1 MRLDE
6 LVKLIIATNHSWKR
20 QRDLWGADS
29 AIARILQGRKS
40 SLQTQLLMTFPTD
53 TNLKLDTDN
62 SEGEPLYS
70 VRLKQPLIV
79 NKVIRNDAEHLP
91 ARIAEELLTPEQIQQ
106 RLEK

>member
-29 AIARILQGRKS
+29 AMARMLQGRKS
-40 SLQTQLLMTFPTD
+40 SLQTHLLTAFPTD
-53 TNLKLDTDN
+53 TYLKLDTDT

-70 VRLKQPLIV
+70 VRLQQPLV
-79 NKVIRNDAEHLP
+79 LNKVIRKDAEHLP
-91 ARIAEELLTPEQIQQ
+91 VRIAEELLTQEQIQQ
-106 RLEK
+106 RLET